1 MLISRVAR
9 RSLTSLLSKSK
20 DLNKNLTFKVGQFPT
35 TILISTQS
43 LFTYTNSFDQKTREL
58 QEKTKEKERVKT
70 EVFENFES
78 DGLRS
83 VFNEEIL
90 TAVSISSSNED
101 LEKCGALIGLYKT
114 LNQFL

>member
-9 RSLTSLLSKSK
+9 RSLTNLRGPKK
-20 DLNKNLTFKVGQFPT
+20 DLNKNLTFKVGQFPS
-35 TILISTQS
+35 IHIPAQS
-43 LFTYTNSFDQKTREL
+43 LFTNTFDKKPRET
-58 QEKTKEKERVKT
+58 QETAKEETVKA

-83 VFNEEIL
+83 VFNDEIL
-90 TAVSISSSNED
+90 TAVLISSSNED

-114 LNQFL
+114 KH